1 GPPDGGLRDARRRA
15 DRERSAAPGDGRGRR
30 HHAHAARQLLGR
42 LDDARDRGRG
52 RRVDDHRRK
61 ADERR
66 DLPGGQPRARRQRP
80 QLRGEDDRER
90 RGERPQ
96 QPGHRARSHAARARL
111 PDRSRR
117 DADRGRD
124 VHLRRHSPA
133 AERAG
138 RRGQRVD
145 VQHAVRRPGGR
156 RDPDPRN
163 RRAVRDPQPRRA
175 PADEAPREPRRD
187 VLGHDRGQP
196 AEPRVP
202 LQPELSMNPV
212 RDERGI
218 IMVVALGIVAALAGL
233 TLAVATSGQMSTLT
247 AALSTHAAN
256 AFYAADGA
264 AYYGLS
270 DINNFVPFMAPR
282 ATNLEGGP
290 ADLKSTVTANYEA
303 YRALPGNL
311 LIRTVDGNVRPAQ
324 FGQNEGL
331 GKMYI

>member
-1 GPPDGGLRDARRRA
+1 
-15 DRERSAAPGDGRGRR
+15 
-30 HHAHAARQLLGR
+30 
-42 LDDARDRGRG
+42 
-52 RRVDDHRRK
+52 
-61 ADERR
+61 
-66 DLPGGQPRARRQRP
+66 
-80 QLRGEDDRER
+80 
-90 RGERPQ
+90 
-96 QPGHRARSHAARARL
+96 
-111 PDRSRR
+111 
-117 DADRGRD
+117 
-124 VHLRRHSPA
+124 
-133 AERAG
+133 
-138 RRGQRVD
+138 
-145 VQHAVRRPGGR
+145 
-156 RDPDPRN
+156 
-163 RRAVRDPQPRRA
+163 
-175 PADEAPREPRRD
+175 
-187 VLGHDRGQP
+187 
-196 AEPRVP
+196 
-202 LQPELSMNPV
+202 MNPV

-331 GKMYI
+331 GKMYIFRLDARKNITTAGVDPASTVSMKAARPGPCADCGN